1 MVNGV
6 IEGMQQKH
14 EKVILFTKES
24 DRGTQKGISRVIG
37 KRKNKG
43 VVGRRASRRH
53 SGGESAAAMK
63 LSYRVLEGK
72 GSLVKGRSRKLFSLM
87 CKVSVH

>member
-14 EKVILFTKES
+14 EKVILFTKEN
-24 DRGTQKGISRVIG
+24 DRRTQKGRSRVTG

-43 VVGRRASRRH
+43 VVGRRASRRQWEGTGSCH
-53 SGGESAAAMK
+53 EAFLQGLG
-63 LSYRVLEGK
+63 GK
-72 GSLVKGRSRKLFSLM
+72 GLPG
-87 CKVSVH
+87 

>member
-14 EKVILFTKES
+14 EKVILFTKEN
-24 DRGTQKGISRVIG
+24 DRTQKGRSRVTG

-43 VVGRRASRRH
+43 VVGRQASRRH
-53 SGGESAAAMK
+53 SGRELAASTK

-72 GSLVKGRSRKLFSLM
+72 GSLVKGMSRKLFSLM